1 MIIVIL
7 AMPFIVSALLTY
19 YLCSPTFRFGILDHP
34 NERSLHRI
42 PVPRSGGLA
51 ILMAVLLTMLTLG
64 FSRLQDVYM
73 IWIGVGM
80 ITIAIISFLDDRAT
94 VHPFLRL
101 IIHVI
106 VGGALVY
113 AGLIIHSLELPFLSW
128 DWSEPIAVI
137 MTMLFIVWMINLYNF
152 MDGMDGFAAG
162 MATSGFGFVALLGWS
177 AGDVWFGQ
185 VNLII
190 AAASLGFLIFNYPPA
205 RIFMGD
211 VGSSTLGFMAAAIS
225 LWGVRTGLYPFWAAV
240 LIFSPFI
247 ADATVTLIRRIL
259 MGEKFWKPHKTH
271 YYQRLVQAGWGHHK
285 TLVLEY
291 GIMLA
296 CGISALVSVDASAT
310 VQVVVLSVWVL
321 FYIIFFS
328 WISRISSKQRS

>member
-1 MIIVIL
+1 
-7 AMPFIVSALLTY
+7 
-19 YLCSPTFRFGILDHP
+19 
-34 NERSLHRI
+34 
-42 PVPRSGGLA
+42 
-51 ILMAVLLTMLTLG
+51 
-64 FSRLQDVYM
+64 M
-73 IWIGVGM
+73 IWIGIGIMAV
-80 ITIAIISFLDDRAT
+80 AIISFLDDRAT

-106 VGGALVY
+106 VGSVLVY
-113 AGLIIHSLELPFLSW
+113 AGLLIPSLELPFFSW
-128 DWSEPIAVI
+128 NWSEPIAVI
-137 MTMLFIVWMINLYNF
+137 ISILFIVWMINLYNF

-162 MATSGFGFVALLGWS
+162 MAVSGFGFIALLGWLS
-177 AGDVWFGQ
+177 GDSRFAQ

-211 VGSSTLGFMAAAIS
+211 VGSSTLGFMAAALS

-259 MGEKFWKPHKTH
+259 KGEKFWKPHKTH

-285 TLVLEY
+285 TLVAEY

-310 VQVVVLSVWVL
+310 VQVVVLSVWVI
-321 FYIIFFS
+321 FYILFFA
-328 WISRISSKQRS
+328 WITRFASKQHS

>member
-1 MIIVIL
+1 
-7 AMPFIVSALLTY
+7 
-19 YLCSPTFRFGILDHP
+19 
-34 NERSLHRI
+34 
-42 PVPRSGGLA
+42 
-51 ILMAVLLTMLTLG
+51 
-64 FSRLQDVYM
+64 
-73 IWIGVGM
+73 
-80 ITIAIISFLDDRAT
+80 
-94 VHPFLRL
+94 
-101 IIHVI
+101 
-106 VGGALVY
+106 LV
-113 AGLIIHSLELPFLSW
+113 
-128 DWSEPIAVI
+128 
-137 MTMLFIVWMINLYNF
+137 FIVWMINLYNF

-162 MATSGFGFVALLGWS
+162 MAVSGFGFIALLGWLS
-177 AGDVWFGQ
+177 GDAWFAQ

-190 AAASLGFLIFNYPPA
+190 ATASLGFLIFNFPPA

-211 VGSSTLGFMAAAIS
+211 VGSSTLGFMAAAFS

-259 MGEKFWKPHKTH
+259 KGEKFWKAHKTH

-285 TLVLEY
+285 TLVVEY

-310 VQVVVLSVWVL
+310 VQVAVLSFWFL

-328 WISRISSKQRS
+328 WISRISYKQRS